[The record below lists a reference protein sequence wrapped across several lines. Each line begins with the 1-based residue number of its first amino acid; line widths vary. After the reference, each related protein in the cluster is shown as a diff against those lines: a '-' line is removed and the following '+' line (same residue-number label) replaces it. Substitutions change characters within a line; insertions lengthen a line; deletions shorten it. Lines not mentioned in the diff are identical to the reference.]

1 MHKTAPDPSSSALSL
16 NTLALP
22 GLVVISPKCI
32 GDDRGY
38 FSETYNQRAFAE
50 LGLKTPLV
58 QDNQSLSA
66 QKSTLRGL
74 HFQTA
79 PHAQVKLI
87 RVLNGAIYDVS
98 VDIRHGAPTFGQHAG
113 VILSA
118 QNRRQLW
125 VPEGFAHGFYTLT
138 PDTVVLY
145 KVSAYYAPDHD
156 KGLAW
161 DDPALGIDWPLDA
174 GCTPILSARD
184 RQHPKLADLP
194 AYFQYTPNA
203 S

>member
-1 MHKTAPDPSSSALSL
+1 MHKAPASSSSALSL
-16 NTLALP
+16 SALSLP
-22 GLVVISPKCI
+22 GLMVISPKHI

-38 FSETYNQRAFAE
+38 FSETYNQRDFAK
-50 LGLKTPLV
+50 LGLKIPLV

-66 QKSTLRGL
+66 QKGTLRGL

-87 RVLNGAIYDVS
+87 RVLYGAIYDVC
-98 VDIRHGAPTFGQHAG
+98 VDIRHGSPTFGQHVG
-113 VILSA
+113 VTLSA
-118 QNRRQLW
+118 QNRQQLW
-125 VPEGFAHGFYTLT
+125 VPEGFAHGFCTLT

-145 KVSAYYAPDHD
+145 KVSTYYAPDHD

-174 GCTPILSARD
+174 GCDPVLSPKD
-184 RQHPKLADLP
+184 RQHPNLAGLP
-194 AYFQYTPNA
+194 TYFEDTPDV